1 MESHMTTENVIAE
14 RGKSVTIRYT
24 IILEDGTR
32 IREGATK
39 PLTFKIGGRKILP
52 ALEEGVVGMRVNEV
66 KQIPVSS
73 EQGYG
78 RYKEELVIKVDRKMF
93 PDDIKIV
100 PGRTVQYQNRDGER
114 ANFVVQVVENDKV
127 VLDGNHPLA
136 GQNLVY
142 EVELVSL

>member
-1 MESHMTTENVIAE
+1 MTLENTIAQK
-14 RGKSVTIRYT
+14 GKSVTIRYT

-32 IREGATK
+32 ISEGSTK
-39 PLTFKIGGRKILP
+39 PLTFKIGGRKVLP
-52 ALEEGVVGMRVNEV
+52 ALEEGVVGMQVNEIRQV
-66 KQIPVSS
+66 PVSA

-78 RYKEELVIKVDRKMF
+78 RYNEELVLKVDRKMF

-114 ANFVVQVVENDKV
+114 ANFVVQLVDDESVVI
-127 VLDGNHPLA
+127 DGNHPLA